1 MMILR
6 IEFSPMHEAPKP
18 RARLTR
24 PYQHP
29 VFFTNRAALAAR
41 DSTVAVSISHF
52 VVIEI
57 TDCYVA
63 RRSQTSISFGGSQM
77 ARRSLVLVIFLS
89 SALAACASHSA
100 SSGAGGPPDV
110 VVLNGCRVDP
120 ARICN
125 NIRGQSV
132 DMSNGL
138 QADPRM
144 LEQNSARTANIF
156 VPVKR
161 LNGDEIF
168 EVECGINTLNQSVS
182 WAQVKTGPPV
192 TDDDVKYLRARNFCS
207 EP

>member
-1 MMILR
+1 MLR
-6 IEFSPMHEAPKP
+6 EIAN
-18 RARLTR
+18 
-24 PYQHP
+24 
-29 VFFTNRAALAAR
+29 V
-41 DSTVAVSISHF
+41 HF
-52 VVIEI
+52 
-57 TDCYVA
+57 
-63 RRSQTSISFGGSQM
+63 FGGSQM
-77 ARRSLVLVIFLS
+77 ERSWLVLLIFLS

-132 DMSNGL
+132 DMTNGL

-144 LEQNSARTANIF
+144 LEQNSARTTNVF

-182 WAQVKTGPPV
+182 WAHVKTGPPV
-192 TDDDVKYLRARNFCS
+192 TDDDAKYLRAKNYCS